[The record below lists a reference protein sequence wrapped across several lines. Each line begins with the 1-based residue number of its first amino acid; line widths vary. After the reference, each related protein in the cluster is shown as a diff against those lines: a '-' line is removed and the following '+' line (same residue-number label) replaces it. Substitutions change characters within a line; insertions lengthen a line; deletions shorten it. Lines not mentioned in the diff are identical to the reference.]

1 MERNPTNPSPAATL
15 RIIEA
20 RRDTRRCLAALAVL
34 ALLVVGGPAAA
45 QFTAGSD
52 GSDGALDFTGRCSGT
67 LLWDASETR
76 PDGQV
81 LDPEGD
87 GIFHFTTVTVP
98 QGCTLRMLASR
109 LGHKPI
115 QWLVQG
121 NVSISGD
128 LNLDGTDGH
137 SNQEG
142 VALRLPAVPGPGGFA
157 GGLGSLGGN
166 ADEPG
171 FGPGGGLPGRGGA
184 HSGSPGAAA
193 GTSPSYGN
201 IFLLPLLG
209 GSGGGGSGGA
219 GGGAGGGAL
228 LIASDTRINFPTNR
242 DVFIRARG
250 GDGVTGGAG
259 GAIRLMAPTISGRA
273 FIDTCSLRSCGL
285 TGNLVGEFG
294 RVRIESN
301 NLSSNVRTARAVAR
315 RVRLTNT
322 SPVLTTVDIP
332 SLAVTAFATASGVVH
347 PVDVNPRGG
356 FSPADVTFPVPGE
369 LDPVTIDIEAVNVPV
384 GTIVNV
390 EIHGENFGTSSVQS
404 TPLVG
409 TEAFS
414 TATATFPFAAGFS
427 HVTLFADFTP
437 AP

>member
-322 SPVLTTVDIP
+322 SPHN
-332 SLAVTAFATASGVVH
+332 GRH
-347 PVDVNPRGG
+347 
-356 FSPADVTFPVPGE
+356 
-369 LDPVTIDIEAVNVPV
+369 
-384 GTIVNV
+384 
-390 EIHGENFGTSSVQS
+390 
-404 TPLVG
+404 PLVG
-409 TEAFS
+409 GHRLRHGLRGGA
-414 TATATFPFAAGFS
+414 PGRRKPPRRLQPRGCHVPRAGRTRPGHDRHRSGERARGNHRQRRDPRRELRDVECPIDSPGGDRSFLDR
-427 HVTLFADFTP
+427 HRDLPVRCRLLTRHALR
-437 AP
+437 

>member
-157 GGLGSLGGN
+157 GGS
-166 ADEPG
+166 
-171 FGPGGGLPGRGGA
+171 GA
-184 HSGSPGAAA
+184 WAETPM
-193 GTSPSYGN
+193 N
-201 IFLLPLLG
+201 R
-209 GSGGGGSGGA
+209 
-219 GGGAGGGAL
+219 AL
-228 LIASDTRINFPTNR
+228 D
-242 DVFIRARG
+242 
-250 GDGVTGGAG
+250 
-259 GAIRLMAPTISGRA
+259 
-273 FIDTCSLRSCGL
+273 
-285 TGNLVGEFG
+285 
-294 RVRIESN
+294 
-301 NLSSNVRTARAVAR
+301 RAVDCRDEAAHTPAAPAQQPGPA
-315 RVRLTNT
+315 LATET
-322 SPVLTTVDIP
+322 SSCSRSSEAPAAEAP
-332 SLAVTAFATASGVVH
+332 AAPAVG
-347 PVDVNPRGG
+347 R
-356 FSPADVTFPVPGE
+356 
-369 LDPVTIDIEAVNVPV
+369 EAVL
-384 GTIVNV
+384 
-390 EIHGENFGTSSVQS
+390 S
-404 TPLVG
+404 
-409 TEAFS
+409 
-414 TATATFPFAAGFS
+414 
-427 HVTLFADFTP
+427 
-437 AP
+437 